1 MSQLVSMLFGFLPP
15 WFQVLIQ
22 IGIFITLIIIVL
34 KIIGLILDAIPF
46 L

>member
-15 WFQVLIQ
+15 FFQVLIM
-22 IGIFITLIIIVL
+22 IAIVVTLIIIVL

>member
-1 MSQLVSMLFGFLPP
+1 MSQLVTMLFGFLPP
-15 WFQVLIQ
+15 FFQVLIQ
-22 IGIFITLIIIVL
+22 IAIFVTLIIIVL